1 MTQETKVD
9 FGFGCMRLP
18 VLEADQPDSFDY
30 EKIESLFDAFLE
42 KGFTYFDTAYTYHG
56 YHGGGGSAEDTGGA
70 SSQGQL
76 PAGDKD
82 AFAGF

>member
-30 EKIESLFDAFLE
+30 EKIESLFVAFL
-42 KGFTYFDTAYTYHG
+42 
-56 YHGGGGSAEDTGGA
+56 
-70 SSQGQL
+70 
-76 PAGDKD
+76 
-82 AFAGF
+82 

>member
-42 KGFTYFDTAYTYHG
+42 KGFTYFDTAYTYHC
-56 YHGGGGSAEDTGGA
+56 YHAEEA
-70 SSQGQL
+70 VV
-76 PAGDKD
+76 
-82 AFAGF
+82 